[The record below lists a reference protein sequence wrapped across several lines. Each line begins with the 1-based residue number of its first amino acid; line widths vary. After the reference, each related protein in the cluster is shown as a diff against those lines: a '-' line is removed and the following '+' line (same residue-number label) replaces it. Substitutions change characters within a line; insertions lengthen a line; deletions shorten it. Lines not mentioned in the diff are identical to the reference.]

1 MTRVINTLRAIAIVT
16 VFATLV
22 AIVGYVECHYT
33 QDATITALEEDDEVV
48 FVDARGEEWSFF
60 GEGYE
65 VGQKVKATFYTNHT
79 DRNIYD
85 DVVHIVK

>member
-1 MTRVINTLRAIAIVT
+1 MIRVINTLRAIAIVI
-16 VFATLV
+16 VFATLI

-65 VGQKVKATFYTNHT
+65 VGQEVRVTFYTNHT

-85 DVVHIVK
+85 DVVSIVK

>member
-1 MTRVINTLRAIAIVT
+1 MTRVINTLKAIAIVT
-16 VFATLV
+16 VFTTLV
-22 AIVGYVECHYT
+22 AMVGYVECHYT

-65 VGQKVKATFYTNHT
+65 VGQKVKVTFYTNHT
-79 DRNIYD
+79 DRDIYD
-85 DVVHIVK
+85 DVVYIVR

>member
-1 MTRVINTLRAIAIVT
+1 MTRVINTLKAIAIVT

-22 AIVGYVECHYT
+22 TMVGYVECHYM

-60 GEGYE
+60 GNGYE
-65 VGQKVKATFYTNHT
+65 VGQEVKVTFYTNNT
-79 DRNIYD
+79 DGYIYD
-85 DVVHIVK
+85 DVVYIVK

>member
-1 MTRVINTLRAIAIVT
+1 MTRVINALRAIAIIT

-33 QDATITALEEDDEVV
+33 QDATITALEENDEVV

-65 VGQKVKATFYTNHT
+65 VGQKVKVTFYTNNT
-79 DRNIYD
+79 DGYIYD
-85 DVVHIVK
+85 DVVYIVR

>member
-1 MTRVINTLRAIAIVT
+1 MTRIINALKVIAIVT

-22 AIVGYVECHYT
+22 AMVGYVECHYT

-65 VGQKVKATFYTNHT
+65 VGQEVRVTFYTNHT
-79 DRNIYD
+79 DTELFD
-85 DVVHIVK
+85 DEIVDVR

>member
-1 MTRVINTLRAIAIVT
+1 MTRVINALRAIAIVT

-48 FVDARGEEWSFF
+48 FIDARGEEWSFF
-60 GEGYE
+60 GDGYE
-65 VGQKVKATFYTNHT
+65 VGQEVKVTFYTNNT
-79 DRNIYD
+79 DGYIYD
-85 DVVHIVK
+85 DVVYSVR

>member
-1 MTRVINTLRAIAIVT
+1 MTRVINILKTIAIVT
-16 VFATLV
+16 VFVTLI
-22 AIVGYVECHYT
+22 AMVGYVECHYT

-65 VGQKVKATFYTNHT
+65 VGQEIKVTFYTNHT
-79 DRNIYD
+79 DRYIYD
-85 DVVHIVK
+85 DVVYIVR

>member
-1 MTRVINTLRAIAIVT
+1 MTRVINTLRVIAIVT
-16 VFATLV
+16 IFATLV
-22 AIVGYVECHYT
+22 AMVGYVEYHYT

-65 VGQKVKATFYTNHT
+65 VGQEVKVIFYTNNT
-79 DRNIYD
+79 DGYIYD
-85 DVVHIVK
+85 DVVYIVK

>member
-1 MTRVINTLRAIAIVT
+1 MTRVINTLKAIAIVT
-16 VFATLV
+16 VFATLITMV
-22 AIVGYVECHYT
+22 SYVECHYT

-65 VGQKVKATFYTNHT
+65 VGQEVKATFYTNHT
-79 DRNIYD
+79 DGCIYD
-85 DVVHIVK
+85 DVVYIVR

>member
-1 MTRVINTLRAIAIVT
+1 MTRVINTLRVIAIVT
-16 VFATLV
+16 VFAMLV

-33 QDATITALEEDDEVV
+33 QDATITALEENDEVV

-65 VGQKVKATFYTNHT
+65 VGQEVRVTFYTNHT
-79 DRNIYD
+79 DGYIYD
-85 DVVHIVK
+85 DVVYIVK

>member
-1 MTRVINTLRAIAIVT
+1 MTRIINTLRTIAIVT

-33 QDATITALEEDDEVV
+33 QDATITALEEDDEIV

-65 VGQKVKATFYTNHT
+65 VGQEVKVTFYTNNT
-79 DRNIYD
+79 DGYIYD
-85 DVVHIVK
+85 DVVYIVR

>member
-1 MTRVINTLRAIAIVT
+1 MTRVINRLRAIAIVT

-22 AIVGYVECHYT
+22 AMVGYVECHYT
-33 QDATITALEEDDEVV
+33 QDATITALDEDDEVV

-65 VGQKVKATFYTNHT
+65 VGQEVKVTFYTNNT
-79 DRNIYD
+79 NGYIYD
-85 DVVHIVK
+85 DVVYTVR

>member
-16 VFATLV
+16 AFAILI
-22 AIVGYVECHYT
+22 AIAGFVECHYT
-33 QDATITALEEDDEVV
+33 QDATITALEEDGEVV

-65 VGQKVKATFYTNHT
+65 VGQEIKVTFYTNHT
-79 DRNIYD
+79 DSYIYD
-85 DVVHIVK
+85 DTIYIVR

>member
-1 MTRVINTLRAIAIVT
+1 MTRVINTLKVIAIVT

-22 AIVGYVECHYT
+22 TMVGYVECHYT

-65 VGQKVKATFYTNHT
+65 VGQEIKVTFYTNHT
-79 DRNIYD
+79 DRYIYD
-85 DVVHIVK
+85 DVVCSVK